1 MKSPGPHRRRN
12 LRTRL
17 FVFCFV
23 AFVVVLYGED
33 FTCILGTPFRRADD
47 PPSPPQQGR
56 VPRGSEERREK
67 RPRCELL
74 LQKDEAVVPFAV
86 GKGKT
91 DEGCDVFAGE
101 WVYDELSRPHYGE
114 EECPYIQ
121 PQLTC
126 QAHGRPDAG
135 YQHWRWQPHRCSLPS
150 FDATLMLEMLR
161 GKRMMFVGDSLNRGQ
176 FVSMVCLLHRVI
188 PEHAKSMETFDSL
201 TVFTAKVSISAGRL
215 PSSLP
220 TSPSALPLTWTTVLM
235 VGLQCDDRVL
245 LGALSGGIQLRQRR
259 RSQDQRPDRPT
270 GRGDTKNVT
279 EMVTE
284 DAYRLALR
292 RMLKWVEKNMD
303 PRSTR
308 VFFTSMSPSHHRW
321 DGCFCSSK
329 EWGGDPEGNCYNET
343 TPIEDATYWG
353 TSTSKSMMQV
363 IGDVFDA
370 TGVPITLLNITQLS
384 EYRKDAHTQI
394 YKKQW
399 SPLTPEQLGNP
410 RSYADCIHW
419 CLPGL
424 QDTWNELLYAKLFF
438 P

>member
-23 AFVVVLYGED
+23 AFVIVLYGED

-47 PPSPPQQGR
+47 PPSPPLQQGR
-56 VPRGSEERREK
+56 VPRE
-67 RPRCELL
+67 
-74 LQKDEAVVPFAV
+74 KDEAVVPFAV

-135 YQHWRWQPHRCSLPS
+135 YQHWRWQPLRCSLP
-150 FDATLMLEMLR
+150 R
-161 GKRMMFVGDSLNRGQ
+161 
-176 FVSMVCLLHRVI
+176 
-188 PEHAKSMETFDSL
+188 
-201 TVFTAKVSISAGRL
+201 
-215 PSSLP
+215 
-220 TSPSALPLTWTTVLM
+220 
-235 VGLQCDDRVL
+235 
-245 LGALSGGIQLRQRR
+245 
-259 RSQDQRPDRPT
+259 
-270 GRGDTKNVT
+270 RGDTKNVT

-308 VFFTSMSPSHHRW
+308 VFFTSMSPSHHRL

-399 SPLTPEQLGNP
+399 SPLTPEQLVGREKEHGILRFSNATTTSHGNLATLESMHGDKSSSTSDVRRHHARQRGSSCSP
-410 RSYADCIHW
+410 PNPAILIIDGGHPIIRCGAPADEAW
-419 CLPGL
+419 SPPAVPTVGESASEDYLKSWAYRWKRRQRFLSKTDAAL
-424 QDTWNELLYAKLFF
+424 QGSHVVLHHHSLTSATALSPCASTSGTEAYN
-438 P
+438 PINI